1 MPIINYLPPR
11 AALQYARVASPRVDA
26 SETWQSL
33 LRRGI
38 RGGTVRGIVR
48 DIGAPCRLVRP
59 MTHRGYVDL
68 WYDGYV
74 RHNHRDRRAVR
85 LAKALLSQLE
95 RLTGLAIVPYLTI
108 ALRKPGNGY
117 QATGR

>member
-1 MPIINYLPPR
+1 
-11 AALQYARVASPRVDA
+11 
-26 SETWQSL
+26 
-33 LRRGI
+33 
-38 RGGTVRGIVR
+38 
-48 DIGAPCRLVRP
+48 